1 MTFFVT
7 PFPGIPQKWKIT
19 LKNAHFSDFWAVN
32 QIQPPIIVLL
42 LHKKVAVSYMHI
54 LSKKMLYRN
63 LVFAPKMTQKYLFSP
78 VLTTFSLNTGMKILP
93 PSLPRYLKASIV
105 IVVSCSGM

>member
-1 MTFFVT
+1 MAFFVT

-32 QIQPPIIVLL
+32 QIQPPLIVLL

-54 LSKKMLYRN
+54 LVTLFF
-63 LVFAPKMTQKYLFSP
+63 VPEFDFAPKMTKNTNFRHFLTLF
-78 VLTTFSLNTGMKILP
+78 FIK
-93 PSLPRYLKASIV
+93 RRH
-105 IVVSCSGM
+105 